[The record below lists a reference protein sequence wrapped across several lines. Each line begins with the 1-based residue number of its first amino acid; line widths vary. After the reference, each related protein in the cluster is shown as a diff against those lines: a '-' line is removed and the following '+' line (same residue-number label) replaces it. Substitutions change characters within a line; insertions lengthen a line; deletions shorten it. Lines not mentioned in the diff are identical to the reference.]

1 MRECTVD
8 AVDRVGVAGRSGN
21 GEASGSARR
30 RNCSGVR
37 PGEPFPRL
45 EPGEDLSDRGLWA
58 SGETMAKEGSSPGSG
73 VCGERRGRSVISA
86 ASSSVAELIH
96 FSSACPGRGGEV
108 SNTRKLSAKCSE
120 MNLGE
125 RPRQPHWIPQH
136 HIESFT
142 HFDNSDH
149 PPPTRTITVCDRR
162 IRQKHN
168 FGSWSPIQYFP
179 LWSLY
184 VSVKPS
190 TLIPTGSL
198 FTTSPTATSSLL
210 FGSAT

>member
-58 SGETMAKEGSSPGSG
+58 SGETMAKEGSTPGSG

-96 FSSACPGRGGEV
+96 FSSLGLTVGGE
-108 SNTRKLSAKCSE
+108 SGKMRNASAKCSL
-120 MNLGE
+120 MNL
-125 RPRQPHWIPQH
+125 
-136 HIESFT
+136 
-142 HFDNSDH
+142 
-149 PPPTRTITVCDRR
+149 C
-162 IRQKHN
+162 QKM
-168 FGSWSPIQYFP
+168 
-179 LWSLY
+179 
-184 VSVKPS
+184 VS
-190 TLIPTGSL
+190 
-198 FTTSPTATSSLL
+198 
-210 FGSAT
+210 